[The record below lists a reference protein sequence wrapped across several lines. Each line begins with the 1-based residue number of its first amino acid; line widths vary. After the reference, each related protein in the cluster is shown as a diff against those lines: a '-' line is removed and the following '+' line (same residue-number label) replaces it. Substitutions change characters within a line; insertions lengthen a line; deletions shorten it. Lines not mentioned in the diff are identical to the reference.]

1 MSLTAA
7 SGKVVAY
14 RLMSAPQKMGPHRI
28 VRRLGHGGVAEVFLA
43 TAFGA
48 SGFERLVALKV
59 LLPEHRGEAALEK
72 ALIEEGR
79 LGGLLAHPNFV
90 SVHDVGVD
98 EGAYWLRMDYVD
110 GADLGTVLGKGKLP
124 AAEALFIAG
133 ELAKG
138 LAFLHALCDARGRP
152 LGLVH
157 RDVSPSNILISR
169 FGEVKLADLGIAK
182 ATLLQG
188 TTRGNVKKGK
198 YAYMSPEQV
207 SGRALTGASDQF
219 ALGITLF
226 QMLTGQ
232 RPFDGETPMETMDRI
247 REAAPPRLD
256 GVEADVK
263 AIVLR
268 CLAKAPADRFPDATA
283 LARAV
288 VKVGGYDFQAAERL
302 AKRSATASCAR

>member
-1 MSLTAA
+1 M
-7 SGKVVAY
+7 GF
-14 RLMSAPQKMGPHRI
+14 PQKVGPHRI

-48 SGFERLVALKV
+48 SGFERQVALKV

-79 LGGLLAHPNFV
+79 LGGLLSHPNFV
-90 SVHDVGVD
+90 AVHDLGVD

-110 GADLGTVLGKGKLP
+110 GADLGTVLGKGRLP
-124 AAEALFIAG
+124 PAEALFVAE
-133 ELAKG
+133 ELARG
-138 LAFLHALCDARGRP
+138 LAYLHALGDARGRP

-157 RDVSPSNILISR
+157 RDVSPSNVLLSR
-169 FGEVKLADLGIAK
+169 QGEVKLADLGIAK

-207 SGRALTGASDQF
+207 SGRPLTGASDQF

-226 QMLTGQ
+226 QMLIGV

-247 REAAPPRLD
+247 REAAPPKLE
-256 GVEADVK
+256 GVDADVK

-268 CLAKAPADRFPDATA
+268 CLAKAPVDRFPDAAA
-283 LARAV
+283 LAKALA
-288 VKVGGYDFQAAERL
+288 KAGGFAPVGAAERL
-302 AKRSATASCAR
+302 AKRLRG

>member
-1 MSLTAA
+1 MN
-7 SGKVVAY
+7 V
-14 RLMSAPQKMGPHRI
+14 PQKIGPHRI

-48 SGFERLVALKV
+48 SGFERQVALKV

-79 LGGLLAHPNFV
+79 LGGLLSHPNFV
-90 SVHDVGVD
+90 SVHDLGVD

-110 GADLGTVLGKGKLP
+110 GADLGTVLGKGRLP
-124 AAEALFIAG
+124 PAEALFVAA
-133 ELAKG
+133 ELARG
-138 LAFLHALCDARGRP
+138 LAYLHSLCDARGQP

-157 RDVSPSNILISR
+157 RDVSPSNVLLSKQ
-169 FGEVKLADLGIAK
+169 GEVKLADLGIAK

-207 SGRALTGASDQF
+207 SGRPLTGASDQF
-219 ALGITLF
+219 ALGVTLF
-226 QMLTGQ
+226 QMLTGY

-247 REAAPPRLD
+247 RDAAPPRLD
-256 GVEADVK
+256 GLAADVK
-263 AIVLR
+263 AVVLR
-268 CLAKAPADRFPDATA
+268 CLAKAPADRFGDATA
-283 LARAV
+283 LARALA
-288 VKVGGYDFQAAERL
+288 KTGEFDAQGAGRL
-302 AKRSATASCAR
+302 AKRLGH

>member
-1 MSLTAA
+1 MS
-7 SGKVVAY
+7 V
-14 RLMSAPQKMGPHRI
+14 PQKVGPHRI

-79 LGGLLAHPNFV
+79 LGGLLSHPNFV
-90 SVHDVGVD
+90 AVHDLGED

-110 GADLGTVLGKGKLP
+110 GADLGTVLGGKGKLP
-124 AAEALFIAG
+124 PAEALFVAA

-138 LAFLHALCDARGRP
+138 LAYLHALCDARGRP

-157 RDVSPSNILISR
+157 RDVSPSNVLLSR
-169 FGEVKLADLGIAK
+169 QGEVKLADLGIAK

-207 SGRALTGASDQF
+207 SGRPLTGASDQF

-247 REAAPPRLD
+247 REAAPPKFD
-256 GVEADVK
+256 SVAPDVK
-263 AIVLR
+263 AVVLR
-268 CLAKAPADRFPDATA
+268 CLAKAPAERFPDATA
-283 LARAV
+283 LARAL
-288 VKVGGYDFQAAERL
+288 VKTAEFDPLGAERL
-302 AKRSATASCAR
+302 AKRLRA